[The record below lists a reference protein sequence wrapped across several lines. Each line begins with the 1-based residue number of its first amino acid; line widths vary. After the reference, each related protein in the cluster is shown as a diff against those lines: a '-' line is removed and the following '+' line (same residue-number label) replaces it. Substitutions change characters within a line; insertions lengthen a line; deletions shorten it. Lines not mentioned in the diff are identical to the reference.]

1 MEHGGDDPF
10 GYTAETKNH
19 ALDKVKTKNKN
30 VFSNCELNTFDK
42 IIERD
47 VERNNLVD
55 DISLPEG
62 ARDRKQ
68 GKSKQHP
75 TQQSK
80 PTPVTLANVWGSK
93 KDRKIKFDNLRIL
106 LDSGCSDSIAQMKY
120 GRKNRKKES
129 TKKFATGS
137 GQLKTKFQADIKFTL
152 PELSNSKI
160 INWNF
165 RLTDNEDLGYD
176 MILGRDIMTIR
187 NRPLF

>member
-1 MEHGGDDPF
+1 MEHGGDDSF
-10 GYTAETKNH
+10 SEAIVTKNH
-19 ALDKVKTKNKN
+19 TLDKVKTKNKN

-80 PTPVTLANVWGSK
+80 PTPVTLVNVWGSK

-106 LDSGCSDSIAQMKY
+106 LYSGCSDSIAQMKY
-120 GRKNRKKES
+120 GKKNKKE
-129 TKKFATGS
+129 
-137 GQLKTKFQADIKFTL
+137 IKSRKL
-152 PELSNSKI
+152 PLA
-160 INWNF
+160 
-165 RLTDNEDLGYD
+165 LL
-176 MILGRDIMTIR
+176 
-187 NRPLF
+187 

>member
-1 MEHGGDDPF
+1 MEKRLLKELKMVQKKKKKLSRKKGSDSDESDSDDSMSSWVEVSVEHGGDDSF
-10 GYTAETKNH
+10 SEAIVTKNH
-19 ALDKVKTKNKN
+19 TLDKVKTKNKN

-80 PTPVTLANVWGSK
+80 PTPVTLVNVWGSK
-93 KDRKIKFDNLRIL
+93 KDRKINL
-106 LDSGCSDSIAQMKY
+106 
-120 GRKNRKKES
+120 
-129 TKKFATGS
+129 TT
-137 GQLKTKFQADIKFTL
+137 
-152 PELSNSKI
+152 
-160 INWNF
+160 
-165 RLTDNEDLGYD
+165 
-176 MILGRDIMTIR
+176 
-187 NRPLF
+187 